1 MNNKMIG
8 GAFLIGA
15 LALIGCS
22 ETQNMDSKSKQIEK
36 QANLSQPKENNNIL
50 PYTIHQQKLAN
61 GLNVVTVPFDSPGT
75 AAFYTVFRVGARDE
89 VEEGVTGFAHFFE
102 HMMFRGTDKYSK
114 EQYSAILKSTGAS
127 ANANTSQD
135 RTVYHMTGN
144 VAKLETMF
152 EIEADRFINLKYS
165 EHDFK
170 TEAGAVKGEYT
181 KNSASPYQQI
191 RVKMQSTA
199 FTKHTYQHTTMG
211 FLKDIIDMPNQY
223 QYSLEFKDR
232 FYRPEYATVIVVGDV
247 TVKQVNDLATK
258 YFGDWK
264 QGSFKS
270 VVQAEPKQTETR
282 YVHLQ
287 NGDIPP
293 YMALN
298 YKGPAFDD
306 RKIDMPALDVLS
318 AVLFSRTSPLY
329 KKLVLDE
336 RKVRFLG
343 GGAGDSRDPNLFGIQ
358 TSFFNADDMPY
369 VKNEIAKAIT
379 DFKIN
384 GVDEMKLKNIKSNLK
399 YRFAMSIDNPS
410 AIANSLAS
418 YVQLTG
424 DPEAINRLYEQYSKV
439 TAKDLQM
446 VVDKYFNDTGLTIAT
461 ISPAEKGS
469 EHLGFKYSD
478 FKHSS
483 EEPANKATNKK
494 EGEE

>member
-1 MNNKMIG
+1 MNVKIISAAILS
-8 GAFLIGA
+8 GAIA
-15 LALIGCS
+15 LAGCS
-22 ETQNMDSKSKQIEK
+22 STGEQQSTSSSNDV
-36 QANLSQPKENNNIL
+36 KENKIL
-50 PYTIHQQKLAN
+50 PYSIHQKRLAN

-114 EQYSAILKSTGAS
+114 SEYSAVLKSTGAS

-152 EIEADRFINLKYS
+152 EIESDRFMNLKYS

-223 QYSLEFKDR
+223 EYSLEFKDR

-247 TVKQVNDLATK
+247 TAKQVNELAQK
-258 YFGDWK
+258 YFGNWEK
-264 QGSFKS
+264 GSFKS
-270 VVQAEPKQTETR
+270 VVSVEPTQTETR
-282 YVHLQ
+282 YVHLK
-287 NGDIPP
+287 NGGIPP
-293 YMALN
+293 YMSLN

-306 RKIDMPALDVLS
+306 RKIEMPALDVLS
-318 AVLFSRTSPLY
+318 AVLFSRTSPLF

-336 RKVRFLG
+336 RKARFIG

-358 TSFFNADDMPY
+358 ASLYKAEDMQY
-369 VKNEIAKAIT
+369 VKDEIDGAIAE
-379 DFKIN
+379 FKTN
-384 GVDEMKLKNIKSNLK
+384 GVDKQKLDNIKSNLK
-399 YRFAMSIDNPS
+399 YRFAMGIDNPS
-410 AIANSLAS
+410 SIANSLAS

-424 DPEAINRLYEQYSKV
+424 DPEAINRLYAQYSRV
-439 TAKDLQM
+439 TEDDLQM
-446 VVDKYFNDTGLTIAT
+446 VIEKYFVPTGLTIAT
-461 ISPAEKGS
+461 ISGNENGGVK
-469 EHLGFKYSD
+469 
-478 FKHSS
+478 
-483 EEPANKATNKK
+483 
-494 EGEE
+494 

>member
-1 MNNKMIG
+1 MKHKLLIATLLTS
-8 GAFLIGA
+8 AFA
-15 LALIGCS
+15 LSGCS
-22 ETQNMDSKSKQIEK
+22 NTGNLNKPNNATDN
-36 QANLSQPKENNNIL
+36 QAAVKIL
-50 PYTIHQQKLAN
+50 PYKIHQNKLAN

-89 VEEGVTGFAHFFE
+89 VEDGVTGFAHFFE

-114 EQYSAILKSTGAS
+114 SEYSEILKSTGAS

-135 RTVYHMTGN
+135 RTVYHMTGD

-152 EIEADRFINLKYS
+152 EIEADRFMNLKYS

-191 RVKMQSTA
+191 YEKLLSTA

-211 FLKDIIDMPNQY
+211 FLKDIVDMPNQY
-223 QYSLEFKDR
+223 QYSLEFKER

-247 TVKQVNDLATK
+247 TAELVNQLAQK

-264 QGSFKS
+264 QGSYKS
-270 VVQAEPKQTETR
+270 VVAVEPTQTETR

-287 NGDIPP
+287 NGGIPP
-293 YMALN
+293 YLSLN
-298 YKGPAFDD
+298 FKGPAFDD

-318 AVLFSRTSPLY
+318 AVLFSSTSPLY

-336 RKVRFLG
+336 SKARFVG
-343 GGAGDSRDPNLFGIQ
+343 GGASDSRDPSLFSIQ
-358 TSFFNADDMPY
+358 ASLYKAEDSQY
-369 VKNEIAKAIT
+369 VRDEISKAIAE
-379 DFKIN
+379 FKQN
-384 GVDEMKLKNIKSNLK
+384 GVDETKLNNIKSNLK

-410 AIANSLAS
+410 TIANSLAS

-424 DPEAINRLYEQYSKV
+424 DPEAINRLYAQYDKV
-439 TAKDLQM
+439 TISDLQM
-446 VVDKYFNDTGLTIAT
+446 VLAQYLVESGLTIAT
-461 ISPAEKGS
+461 IS
-469 EHLGFKYSD
+469 
-478 FKHSS
+478 
-483 EEPANKATNKK
+483 
-494 EGEE
+494 GEENGSVK